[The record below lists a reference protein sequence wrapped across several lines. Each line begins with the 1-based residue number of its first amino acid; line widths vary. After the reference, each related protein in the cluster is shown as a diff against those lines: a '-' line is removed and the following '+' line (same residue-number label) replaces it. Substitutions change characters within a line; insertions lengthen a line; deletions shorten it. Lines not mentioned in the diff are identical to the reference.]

1 MKRNHRFWRVLLM
14 TVGGLM
20 LLLAAPVW
28 IMNLCQQS
36 KAAPPCDGG
45 DNRTGWA
52 FYGREHLQGP
62 QALAGTWYN
71 LPVGWGDGCGVD
83 GCVSPGERKKRL
95 HTATNVCDGCYPDG
109 CSELGGSWF
118 WVRSPEQERAAIA
131 SRYNRYCIR
140 CHGVDG
146 RGVWDI
152 PGVPDF
158 TNLRWQMSR
167 SNDQIARIIIE
178 GRGAV
183 MPTFRG
189 TLTLEEAWA
198 MARYLRTLVPG
209 TESSRPDVGGT
220 DKKSKPA
227 EQRPPSKEK

>member
-1 MKRNHRFWRVLLM
+1 MM
-14 TVGGLM
+14 VGGLM
-20 LLLAAPVW
+20 LFLCAPGW
-28 IMNLCQQS
+28 IISLSQQS
-36 KAAPPCDGG
+36 KAAPPCAGDDG
-45 DNRTGWA
+45 RMGWA

-71 LPVGWGDGCGVD
+71 LRGGLGDGCGVD
-83 GCVSPGERKKRL
+83 GCVSPGQRKKRL
-95 HTATNVCDGCYPDG
+95 HTAANVREGCYPDG

-118 WVRSPEQERAAIA
+118 WMRSPEQERAAIA
-131 SRYNRYCIR
+131 SRFNRYCIR

-158 TNLRWQMSR
+158 TNHRWQMSR
-167 SNDQIARIIIE
+167 SDDQIARIVIE

-198 MARYLRTLVPG
+198 MARYLRTFVPG
-209 TESSRPDVGGT
+209 TEASRPDVGRT
-220 DKKSKPA
+220 DKTSQPT
-227 EQRPPSKEK
+227 EQLPPPKGK